1 MHYAEESQE
10 WSSLRSSPVTDVLT
24 ILTLLGLNENMLTKI
39 AYDIVLWDMINIEEF
54 QAITQTI
61 NRLSSDS
68 KYLKWEKKIYICGKN
83 VIQRI

>member
-24 ILTLLGLNENMLTKI
+24 IFTLLGLNENMLTKI
-39 AYDIVLWDMINIEEF
+39 AYDIVLWDMINKEEF

-61 NRLSSDS
+61 NR
-68 KYLKWEKKIYICGKN
+68 
-83 VIQRI
+83 